1 MQVRDVMTRDVISVR
16 AHSSLRDA
24 AQILA
29 ERRISGL
36 PVTNQNGQVVGV
48 VSEADFVNAAGRV
61 RSVRPFFARLL
72 GRSSSGPEI
81 RETTVASVM
90 SSPAR
95 TIEPDRP
102 VAEAASQMARWKVNR
117 LPVCENGE
125 LIGIIS
131 RADVVSL
138 YARSDDELASAVG
151 DALSGHEG
159 LTVERVQDG
168 LVVLAGKVSHRA
180 LAEAARATARQVEG
194 VIAVDMSGVIVPSGF
209 GTDD

>member
-1 MQVRDVMTRDVISVR
+1 MQVKDVMTHDVISVQTDT
-16 AHSSLRDA
+16 SLRDA
-24 AQILA
+24 AQVLA

-72 GRSSSGPEI
+72 GRSSPGPEI
-81 RETTVASVM
+81 SDTTVASIM
-90 SSPAR
+90 TSPAR

-102 VAEAASQMARWKVNR
+102 VTEAASRMARWKVNR
-117 LPVCENGE
+117 LPVCENGA

-138 YARSDDELASAVG
+138 YARSDDELASAVA
-151 DALSGHEG
+151 DALTGNEG
-159 LTVERVQDG
+159 IIVERVQDG
-168 LVVLAGKVSHRA
+168 LVVLAGTVSHRA
-180 LAEAARATARQVEG
+180 LAEAARLTARQVEG
-194 VIAVDMSGVIVPSGF
+194 VIAVDISSVTAPSGF

>member
-1 MQVRDVMTRDVISVR
+1 MQVRDVMTRDVISVQTD
-16 AHSSLRDA
+16 SSLREA

-36 PVTNQNGQVVGV
+36 PVTDQNGEVVGV

-61 RSVRPFFARLL
+61 RSIRPFFARWLD
-72 GRSSSGPEI
+72 RSSSGPEM
-81 RETTVASVM
+81 RDTTVASVM
-90 SSPAR
+90 TSPAR

-102 VAEAASQMARWKVNR
+102 VAEAAARMARWNVNR

-138 YARSDDELASAVG
+138 YARSDDELASAVA
-151 DALSGHEG
+151 DALAGIEG
-159 LTVERVQDG
+159 LAVERVQDG
-168 LVVLAGKVSHRA
+168 LVVLAGTVSHRA
-180 LAEAARATARQVEG
+180 LSEAARATAGQVEG
-194 VIAVDMSGVIVPSGF
+194 VIAVDMSGVTAPSGF

>member
-1 MQVRDVMTRDVISVR
+1 MQVKDVMTRDVVSVQSD
-16 AHSSLRDA
+16 SSLRDA
-24 AQILA
+24 AHILS

-72 GRSSSGPEI
+72 GRSTSGPEI
-81 RETTVASVM
+81 RDTTVAAVM
-90 SSPAR
+90 TSPAR

-102 VAEAASQMARWKVNR
+102 VAEAASRMARWNVNR
-117 LPVCENGE
+117 LPVSENGK
-125 LIGIIS
+125 LVGIIS
-131 RADVVSL
+131 RADIVSL
-138 YARSDDELASAVG
+138 YARSDDELAAAVA
-151 DALSGHEG
+151 DALAGNDG

-168 LVVLAGKVSHRA
+168 LVVLAGRVRHRA
-180 LAEAARATARQVEG
+180 LAEAARATAGQIEG
-194 VIAVDMSGVIVPSGF
+194 VIAVDMSGVSAPSGF